1 MHESI
6 DGGGM
11 LRVCLAVLGV
21 LVSTGCTIQISSG
34 PTLDESA
41 TPPVTNS
48 PETTRTPG
56 IPAGVPTEE
65 TVNSR
70 PTQVSEP
77 AYSPESNDVQATDK
91 TRLCPPDIS
100 LPEGIDP
107 RYCGNIPEDA
117 TDGQRAEHFTT
128 PSGNIACDMQE
139 ESVTCEARETSMIA
153 DFHNPEGDGQC
164 NGFVL
169 DQTAAHMCHSE
180 PILWDGF
187 YSDPTGWPEQP
198 YGNPVFVFEKVC
210 EVDESGLICWNSET
224 GHGFFLSRT
233 SYAHW

>member
-1 MHESI
+1 MRR
-6 DGGGM
+6 
-11 LRVCLAVLGV
+11 LCLAVLGV

-34 PTLDESA
+34 PTPEDSA
-41 TPPVTNS
+41 RSTVTSS
-48 PETTRTPG
+48 PENTQTSEVPSGT
-56 IPAGVPTEE
+56 PTEDPL
-65 TVNSR
+65 NPG

-77 AYSPESNDVQATDK
+77 PPSPESIDVQVTDEP
-91 TRLCPPDIS
+91 RLCPPGIA

-107 RYCGNIPEDA
+107 KYCANIPEDA

-139 ESVTCEARETSMIA
+139 GTVTCEARETSMIA

-169 DQTAAHMCHSE
+169 NQTASHMCHSE
-180 PILWDGF
+180 PTLWDGF
-187 YSDPTGWPEQP
+187 YTDPTGWPEQP

-210 EVDESGLICWNSET
+210 EVNESGLICWNSET
-224 GHGFFLSRT
+224 GHGFLLSRAN
-233 SYAHW
+233 YAQW